1 MSDGATGEFASVG
14 AEAASALC
22 HRPMAAPEGSL
33 IAPETLA
40 SRERAVLRQR
50 IFDEVDV
57 EMEAGAIE
65 RQVVV
70 AGASQLPMATH
81 HMDHWPDL
89 VDPATGPDAGLAD
102 GDAANRIGHRGL
114 PTAF

>member
-57 EMEAGAIE
+57 EMEAVAIE
-65 RQVVV
+65 RHEGGK
-70 AGASQLPMATH
+70 AARDAPCGWCHESPGCQLPT
-81 HMDHWPDL
+81 
-89 VDPATGPDAGLAD
+89 
-102 GDAANRIGHRGL
+102 
-114 PTAF
+114 